1 MPKFSVAE
9 AKNNLSKL
17 IDLALKGERVTITRH
32 GRIVVEVRPPK
43 DDPQTDEKKL
53 TAQDWIVRLR
63 EMRARHGATF
73 GEDAGTFISRMRDEE
88 WEGR

>member
-1 MPKFSVAE
+1 MPTFSVAE

-32 GRIVVEVRPPK
+32 GVAVIELRRPADRPHTNE
-43 DDPQTDEKKL
+43 QKL
-53 TAQDWIVRLR
+53 TAEEWIVRLR
-63 EMRARHGATF
+63 EVREKRSASLPGGA
-73 GEDAGTFISRMRDEE
+73 GEFISRMRDEE

>member
-32 GRIVVEVRPPK
+32 GVEVAEINPSKERPR
-43 DDPQTDEKKL
+43 TDEKKL
-53 TAQDWIVRLR
+53 SPEEWIVHLR
-63 EMRARHGATF
+63 EAREKRKATLPGGA
-73 GEDAGTFISRMRDEE
+73 GEFISRMRDEE
-88 WEGR
+88 WERR